1 MSTIYIR
8 SLLNELVDTIIDKW
22 VNITDSYS
30 RLVMKRTD
38 WCSVCDDIYTGE
50 QTKTLHVDSSRGRS
64 LYGWLLCKRCHIYE
78 KLIKQYYYKHYC
90 NFIPATLCKCYKDN
104 YFNFYRKSSNP
115 AIQPYIQTKAFY
127 KHHNYDFITIDKPS
141 THVYVQVSWLVNNI
155 EFTKIINLSN
165 LIFYNRNIF
174 GYAIQDFTIQDLS
187 TVHNLF
193 PKGIIREYNH
203 SNEWH
208 ILSCIFY
215 RMRINK
221 HIPDLIQKNIFTF
234 WNDLFIFPI
243 TLQ

>member
-8 SLLNELVDTIIDKW
+8 SLVNELVDTIIDKW
-22 VNITDSYS
+22 VNITDSYN

-38 WCSVCDDIYTGE
+38 WCSVCDAIYTGE
-50 QTKTLHVDSSRGRS
+50 QTKTLYIDSSRGRS

-78 KLIKQYYYKHYC
+78 KIIKQYYYKYYC

-141 THVYVQVSWLVNNI
+141 THVYVQISWLVNNI
-155 EFTKIINLSN
+155 EFTKLINLSN

-174 GYAIQDFTIQDLS
+174 GYAIHDFTIQDLS

-193 PKGIIREYNH
+193 PKGIIQQYNH

-208 ILSCIFY
+208 MLSCLFY
-215 RMRINK
+215 RMRTNK